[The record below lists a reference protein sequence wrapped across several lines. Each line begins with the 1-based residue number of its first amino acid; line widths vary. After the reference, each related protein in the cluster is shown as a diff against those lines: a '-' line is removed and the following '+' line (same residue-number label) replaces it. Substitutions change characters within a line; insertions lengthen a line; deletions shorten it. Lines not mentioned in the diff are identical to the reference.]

1 MFLKGMSSP
10 MIVTI
15 SDDFDLQKIADSG
28 QCFRCSESG
37 GIYRF
42 ITGKNILYIK
52 QKAAFEYEVSCT
64 FDVWEKVWIP
74 YFDLKRNYQCI
85 RSSVEPDGFME
96 NAAETGCG
104 IRILRQEPWEML
116 VSFIISQRKNIPAI
130 KKSIEA
136 LAQLYGEPIQSEGEV
151 LNAFP
156 TADALFH
163 GDDSALAG
171 CGLGYRLPYIKDAAA
186 RVHQNPSLLQD
197 WATLDDLSLLSML
210 KTVKGVGD
218 KVANCIMLFAY
229 GRMASAPVDTWINKV
244 IADQYHGRNPF
255 PMYGNNAGIMQQ
267 YVFYYMQQNKA
278 KAG

>member
-1 MFLKGMSSP
+1 
-10 MIVTI
+10 MIATI

-37 GIYRF
+37 GVYRF

-64 FDVWEKVWIP
+64 FDVWE
-74 YFDLKRNYQCI
+74 
-85 RSSVEPDGFME
+85 
-96 NAAETGCG
+96 
-104 IRILRQEPWEML
+104 ML
-116 VSFIISQRKNIPAI
+116 VSFIS
-130 KKSIEA
+130 S
-136 LAQLYGEPIQSEGEV
+136 
-151 LNAFP
+151 
-156 TADALFH
+156 FH
-163 GDDSALAG
+163 AENG
-171 CGLGYRLPYIKDAAA
+171 
-186 RVHQNPSLLQD
+186 
-197 WATLDDLSLLSML
+197 
-210 KTVKGVGD
+210 KGVGD

-267 YVFYYMQQNKA
+267 YAFYYMQQNKA